1 MRKVTQTICK
11 ALMSGEPKSIGN
23 TSTDGETM
31 FLHGN
36 PIARL
41 KDKNLILSLAGWNTV
56 TTRERINGLLRS
68 LGLHCFVSQRKGE
81 PYVFRATPC
90 KGIPLI
96 GHLEVAFKSGAY
108 IVSFRYD
115 SMEEDVAF
123 KHMF

>member
-68 LGLHCFVSQRKGE
+68 MGLNCSVRQWKGE
-81 PYVFRATPC
+81 PYVDRPSKNQA
-90 KGIPLI
+90 IPLI

>member
-11 ALMSGEPKSIGN
+11 ALMSGERKSIGN

-56 TTRERINGLLRS
+56 TTRERINGLLMS
-68 LGLHCFVSQRKGE
+68 LGLHCFVCQRKGE
-81 PYVFRATPC
+81 PYVFRSAH
-90 KGIPLI
+90 GQEIPLV
-96 GHLEVAFKSGAY
+96 GHLEVAFQSGAY
-108 IVSFRYD
+108 IVSFRYN
-115 SMEEDVAF
+115 SIEDDVEF
-123 KHMF
+123 QHMF